1 MRNIRV
7 RAFKDA
13 DAEATARLF
22 FDSVRL
28 GTRDHY
34 DEAQRR
40 AWAPE
45 IPESSTWRDRLGSQI
60 TFVACQE
67 DEIVGFISMKSDGYI
82 DLLFLAPDRTGKGIA
97 KQMYDCL
104 LVVASERS
112 IENLST
118 EASHLARVFF
128 KRQGWSVTKAQTVR
142 HIGVSMENFRMEI
155 KLQ

>member
-1 MRNIRV
+1 
-7 RAFKDA
+7 
-13 DAEATARLF
+13 
-22 FDSVRL
+22 
-28 GTRDHY
+28 
-34 DEAQRR
+34 
-40 AWAPE
+40 
-45 IPESSTWRDRLGSQI
+45 
-60 TFVACQE
+60 
-67 DEIVGFISMKSDGYI
+67 MKSDGYI

-142 HIGVSMENFRMEI
+142 HIGVSMENFRM
-155 KLQ
+155 